1 VIVVVAHLEGGG
13 LQVMMIF
20 RLGRLDAPL
29 VVKLPFVSMEERL
42 VAVGRPIQEAMWV
55 DFAHSLAAME
65 FDLHLLLEFDLDHLP
80 PIHKRK

>member
-1 VIVVVAHLEGGG
+1 VVAHLKGGG
-13 LQVMMIF
+13 LQVMIF
-20 RLGRLDAPL
+20 RLGRLVLL

-42 VAVGRPIQEAMWV
+42 VGVGRPIQEAMWV